1 MPVVWLGFP
10 PEEEGDVPGLTKI
23 DAPEDMVEQV
33 IATVGIQG
41 TYKEINRDRALEI
54 MVLSYEAEGLKA
66 EDAKAAA
73 LEDMEDWET

>member
-1 MPVVWLGFP
+1 MPMVWIEFP
-10 PEEEGDVPGLTKI
+10 PDEEGGVPGLTKI
-23 DAPEDMVEQV
+23 DAPEGMADQV
-33 IATVGIQG
+33 LATAGVQG